1 MIVSVGVMHMPTK
14 TFFNLSEPKR
24 KRIFSAAVEEF
35 ASRRF
40 SEASI
45 NQIVKEAGISRGSFY
60 QYFTGKEDLYLYVL
74 TEIGKEKISAAVP
87 HQVSDNEDFFTAYLA
102 MIKDILAWARER
114 PLYTKIW
121 MLMEFDDSEF
131 IAKLTAQ
138 FPNAWGRLRELIE
151 RDKKLGRIR
160 PDVNSDMVIQILYNL
175 NLHFQK
181 AIIRRGNLDDL
192 LPQVEELVKILRG
205 GIAIV

>member
-1 MIVSVGVMHMPTK
+1 MPMPTK

-102 MIKDILAWARER
+102 MIQD
-114 PLYTKIW
+114 
-121 MLMEFDDSEF
+121 
-131 IAKLTAQ
+131 
-138 FPNAWGRLRELIE
+138 
-151 RDKKLGRIR
+151 
-160 PDVNSDMVIQILYNL
+160 
-175 NLHFQK
+175 
-181 AIIRRGNLDDL
+181 
-192 LPQVEELVKILRG
+192 
-205 GIAIV
+205 